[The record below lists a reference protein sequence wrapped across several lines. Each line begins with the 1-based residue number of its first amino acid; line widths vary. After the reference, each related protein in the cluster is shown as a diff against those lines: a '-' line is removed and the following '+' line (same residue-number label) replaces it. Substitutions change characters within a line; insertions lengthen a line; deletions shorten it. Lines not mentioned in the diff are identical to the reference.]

1 MSLEQ
6 ESVLPEICFTKVAAA
21 NYEKNKRMKFIQK
34 KMTQR
39 ALELLNLEKG
49 IILDVGCGTGFSMQE
64 IQDSGF
70 KVKGIDIS
78 QPMLDIAKK
87 KGLMVKKADFRKIPY
102 KDNGFD
108 AIISISALQWVHGKS
123 YNEIVDYYSDTAS
136 EFKRVLKK
144 KGKAVIQFYPKTKEE
159 FNLMIKIFRKFFKI
173 IIAEDFPDIPKKRK
187 RYIILQSK

>member
-21 NYEKNKRMKFIQK
+21 NYEKNKRMQFIQK
-34 KMTQR
+34 EMTQR
-39 ALELLNLEKG
+39 AIKFLELENG

-64 IQDSGF
+64 IKDSDF

-87 KGLMVKKADFRKIPY
+87 KGFKVKKADFKKIPF
-102 KDNGFD
+102 KDNEFD
-108 AIISISALQWVHGKS
+108 AIISISALQWIHGKA
-123 YNEIVDYYSDTAS
+123 YDEIVDYYTDTAK

-144 KGKAVIQFYPKTKEE
+144 KGKAVIQFYPKTEKEFE
-159 FNLMIKIFRKFFKI
+159 LMIEIFRKFFKI
-173 IIAEDFPDIPKKRK
+173 TIAEDFPDIPKKRK
-187 RYIILQSK
+187 RYIILQAK